1 MKSSLI
7 RSIKT
12 PLFLYFLL
20 PSFYILFG
28 TIYALPYA
36 SLNIISFFTLYLFIL
51 LNQIIESSFEN
62 YFVQKMSNPFRK
74 LWTLELLIG
83 LCLLYFVFTHSLVA
97 ALLLACYV
105 LMVQSKYLFA
115 HYDLEILSILLVTV
129 FKSFLLNIF
138 GFYIHTGFLSI
149 SLSIYFI
156 PLVIPFFLYEYY
168 NWNKSLSKK
177 KKTFSVVLIYLIALL
192 FLWSVFSWWSLFLL
206 VSSISSAVFIRNNGK
221 RSVLYF
227 SSIFSLNYF
236 ILFLVFTMFQL

>member
-1 MKSSLI
+1 M
-7 RSIKT
+7 RSIKK

-36 SLNIISFFTLYLFIL
+36 PLNIISFFILYLLIL

-62 YFVQKMSNPFRK
+62 CFIHKKSNPFNK
-74 LWTLELLIG
+74 LWILELLIG
-83 LCLLYFVFTHSLVA
+83 FCLVYFIFTHSLVA

-105 LMVQSKYLFA
+105 IMVQSKYLFV
-115 HYDLEILSILLVTV
+115 HYDLEVLSIILVTV
-129 FKSFLLNIF
+129 FKSLLLNIF

-177 KKTFSVVLIYLIALL
+177 KKTFSAVLVYLIAFL
-192 FLWSVFSWWSLFLL
+192 FLWPNFSWLSLFLL
-206 VSSISSAVFIRNNGK
+206 ISSVSSAFFIRNNGK
-221 RSVLYF
+221 HSVLYF
-227 SSIFSLNYF
+227 SSGFSLNYF
-236 ILFLVFTMFQL
+236 ILFLVSTLFQ